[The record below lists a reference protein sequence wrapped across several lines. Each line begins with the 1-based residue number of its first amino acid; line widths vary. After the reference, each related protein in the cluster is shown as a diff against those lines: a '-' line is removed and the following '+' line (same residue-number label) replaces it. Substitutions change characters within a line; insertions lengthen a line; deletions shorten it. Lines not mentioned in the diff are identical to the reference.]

1 MTQLNWDTI
10 PDATEDNK
18 RAADMLIRLDDGRER
33 RTGYDG
39 GWMYLHDATHTVDN
53 KQTVLADTETHYTVD
68 GLATDSTTDF
78 RRGIPLDVWSGSTL
92 RPQATGEV
100 FQIALQFR
108 LSKATSTATYLRI
121 EVGIG
126 SDYTTIIAE
135 DRRPLIKGSGNDD
148 FLFFSGPL
156 FVTPAFGLY
165 GARFFLNTSE
175 NVSVWDK
182 AIFIQRTHSP

>member
-1 MTQLNWDTI
+1 MSQINWEVI
-10 PDATEDNK
+10 PAATEDNK

-39 GWMYLHDATHTVDN
+39 GWLYFHDATHTAESKQAITSGVD
-53 KQTVLADTETHYTVD
+53 THYTVD
-68 GLATDSTTDF
+68 GLAADSTTTY
-78 RRGIPLDVWSGSTL
+78 RRGIPLDVWSNSTL
-92 RPQATGEV
+92 QPQAEGEV

-108 LSKATSTATYLRI
+108 LSKSSSTATYLRI

-135 DRRPLIKGSGNDD
+135 DRRPLIKGSGTDD

-156 FVTPAFGLY
+156 FVTPAFGQY
-165 GARFFLNTSE
+165 GARFFVNTSE
-175 NVSVWDK
+175 NVSIWDK